1 MNFYKPNFYS
11 VVLDVLEKDILRY
24 LAPSFLFLFLGIIF
38 LCMKKKPENIYMVC
52 LLLANIVLIKILT
65 PMGIIDIAVLI
76 SYLTVFFFSIAVKNI
91 YSKFNTLVFISFLFF
106 WLSYKYYPLET
117 SNYTQ
122 SYLGSSLL
130 IVGTSY
136 LGFKLLHFYM
146 DYRNDNIPKKD
157 ILYFINWC
165 LFFPSILAGPMM
177 RYQSWRSQIYGV
189 RTTLGCV
196 SSGLERIIIGL
207 FFKIVLANNLY
218 YYTLGSML
226 AGMEIDEFSISLI
239 LSALVYPVYLF
250 FDFAGYTHIA
260 IGAGLMLGLKLPENF
275 LKPLLSRNLIQF
287 WREWHITLSELLKD
301 YLFVPISIFLAR
313 NKIHGKAAKIVFPT
327 LLTFA
332 IAGIWHG
339 SGLNFLIFGVLHGI
353 GIIFLRFFDIQI
365 ARLKLPYVLSWC
377 INYFYISLTFVFFD
391 LKYMQILH
399 ILKLI

>member
-1 MNFYKPNFYS
+1 
-11 VVLDVLEKDILRY
+11 
-24 LAPSFLFLFLGIIF
+24 
-38 LCMKKKPENIYMVC
+38 
-52 LLLANIVLIKILT
+52 
-65 PMGIIDIAVLI
+65 
-76 SYLTVFFFSIAVKNI
+76 
-91 YSKFNTLVFISFLFF
+91 
-106 WLSYKYYPLET
+106 
-117 SNYTQ
+117 
-122 SYLGSSLL
+122 
-130 IVGTSY
+130 
-136 LGFKLLHFYM
+136 
-146 DYRNDNIPKKD
+146 
-157 ILYFINWC
+157 
-165 LFFPSILAGPMM
+165 
-177 RYQSWRSQIYGV
+177 
-189 RTTLGCV
+189 
-196 SSGLERIIIGL
+196 
-207 FFKIVLANNLY
+207 
-218 YYTLGSML
+218 
-226 AGMEIDEFSISLI
+226 
-239 LSALVYPVYLF
+239 
-250 FDFAGYTHIA
+250 
-260 IGAGLMLGLKLPENF
+260 MLGLKLPENF

>member
-339 SGLNFLIFGVLHGI
+339 SGLNFLIFGVLHGV
-353 GIIFLRFFDIQI
+353 GIIFLRFFDTQI
-365 ARLKLPYVLSWC
+365 VRLKLPHILAWF
-377 INYFYISLTFVFFD
+377 INYLYISLTFIFFD
-391 LKYMQILH
+391 LQFVQILN
-399 ILKLI
+399 LFK